1 MERDIM
7 LEVKDLHVYYDNIH
21 ALKGIS
27 LKVGKGEVVS
37 LIGANGAGKTTI
49 LQTIS
54 GLIQSRSGEVI
65 FEGKDITKVEC
76 HKICKMGIAQVPEG
90 RRVFARLPVK
100 DNLKLGAFTV
110 DDTPENLE
118 KDRAKFYEV
127 FPRMGERKNQL
138 AGTLSGGE
146 QQMLAMGRALMSR
159 PKLLI
164 LDEPSMGLS
173 PLFVKEIFSVIK
185 RLKEAGTTILLVE
198 QNAKMALSVAD
209 YAYVIETGKITM
221 EGKAKDLLNNAD
233 VKKAYLGA

>member
-37 LIGANGAGKTTI
+37 LIGANGAGKTTT

-54 GLIQSRSGEVI
+54 GLIQAREGSVI
-65 FEGKDITKVEC
+65 FEGQDITKIEC

-118 KDRAKFYEV
+118 KDRARFYEV
-127 FPRMGERKNQL
+127 FPRMAERKNQL

-164 LDEPSMGLS
+164 LDEPTRNFS
-173 PLFVKEIFSVIK
+173 PLSGPVI
-185 RLKEAGTTILLVE
+185 R
-198 QNAKMALSVAD
+198 KMLREFPGAIISISHDRKYIDEVCDKIYELD
-209 YAYVIETGKITM
+209 YSG
-221 EGKAKDLLNNAD
+221 LRNL
-233 VKKAYLGA
+233 

>member
-37 LIGANGAGKTTI
+37 LIGANGAGKTTT

-54 GLIQSRSGEVI
+54 GLIQAREGSVI
-65 FEGKDITKVEC
+65 FEGQDITKIEC

-118 KDRAKFYEV
+118 KDRARFYEV
-127 FPRMGERKNQL
+127 FPRMAERKKSISRNFIWRRTTDVSY
-138 AGTLSGGE
+138 GKSSDE
-146 QQMLAMGRALMSR
+146 Q
-159 PKLLI
+159 
-164 LDEPSMGLS
+164 
-173 PLFVKEIFSVIK
+173 
-185 RLKEAGTTILLVE
+185 T
-198 QNAKMALSVAD
+198 
-209 YAYVIETGKITM
+209 
-221 EGKAKDLLNNAD
+221 
-233 VKKAYLGA
+233 

>member
-37 LIGANGAGKTTI
+37 LIGANGAGKTTT

-54 GLIQSRSGEVI
+54 GLIQAREGSVI
-65 FEGKDITKVEC
+65 FEGQDITKIEC

-118 KDRAKFYEV
+118 KDRARFYEV
-127 FPRMGERKNQL
+127 FPRMAERKNQL

-164 LDEPSMGLS
+164 LDEPTRNFS
-173 PLFVKEIFSVIK
+173 PLSGPVI
-185 RLKEAGTTILLVE
+185 R
-198 QNAKMALSVAD
+198 KMLREFPGAIISISHD
-209 YAYVIETGKITM
+209 RKYIEEVCDKIYQ
-221 EGKAKDLLNNAD
+221 LNPNGLQLIGD
-233 VKKAYLGA
+233 